1 MQNADPHYYERR
13 GLYIGQGKAM
23 LSRPGIF
30 RVLEGVAVDMCNR
43 VFKLPSFHSMFN
55 CSWETLVAF
64 ILQTCSNFGFL
75 IFLVIQV
82 LHYTPHGIYAACRY
96 FMAPCLS
103 HRVILI

>member
-1 MQNADPHYYERR
+1 
-13 GLYIGQGKAM
+13 M

-64 ILQTCSNFGFL
+64 ILQTCSNFDFSSHSGVALYSIRHICCMQIFYGSLPISSCYSNL
-75 IFLVIQV
+75 IN
-82 LHYTPHGIYAACRY
+82 G
-96 FMAPCLS
+96 
-103 HRVILI
+103 